1 MADDR
6 DNLVQMADSALYW
19 AKNHGKAHTCVYSK
33 GIDNVRRPSEIAVL
47 AERHARLRAA
57 ESLIRI
63 VDAKDTYTGELSQK
77 VSRLAEGIARTHGLD
92 AKTVEQ
98 VRLAALLHDMGKIAV
113 PDQILQK
120 PGKLDPDE
128 LAVLREHPEL
138 GFQLLEGLG
147 VAPVD
152 AWVRHHH
159 ECWDGGGYPHG
170 LQGEEIPLGS
180 RIILVADAFDAM
192 TTDRAYRRG
201 GSVADAI
208 AELRRRSWTQFDARF
223 VAALEAYLQ
232 QEGVEDRPPAT
243 AAAG

>member
-1 MADDR
+1 VP
-6 DNLVQMADSALYW
+6 L
-19 AKNHGKAHTCVYSK
+19 
-33 GIDNVRRPSEIAVL
+33 
-47 AERHARLRAA
+47 
-57 ESLIRI
+57 
-63 VDAKDTYTGELSQK
+63 
-77 VSRLAEGIARTHGLD
+77 RLAEGIARTHGLD

-159 ECWDGGGYPHG
+159 EFWDGSGYPHG

-192 TTDRAYRRG
+192 TSDRAYRRG
-201 GSVADAI
+201 ESDQPLESGNNRDW
-208 AELRRRSWTQFDARF
+208 RRRCERLGI
-223 VAALEAYLQ
+223 V
-232 QEGVEDRPPAT
+232 
-243 AAAG
+243 